1 MRFRKQS
8 THGENS
14 RGIRRLFL
22 KRQYLG
28 RDVGSELFWQV
39 VPLNSRERRET
50 RRCITAINLG
60 YVISAHR
67 RSLLERV
74 AKGNERTPTLRLPK
88 LQRRRGLFVT
98 ITGSVA
104 VWFRSD
110 LSCHENECCDRTPK
124 QTGSLQVFRKT
135 RTGQLLS
142 THHCFVDKKL

>member
-8 THGENS
+8 THEENS

-28 RDVGSELFWQV
+28 RDVGSELFWQL
-39 VPLNSRERRET
+39 VPLNIRERRET

-74 AKGNERTPTLRLPK
+74 AKGNERTPAFRLPK

-110 LSCHENECCDRTPK
+110 LSCHEMNAATAHQNKPAPCRCSEKP
-124 QTGSLQVFRKT
+124 GE
-135 RTGQLLS
+135 GQLLT
-142 THHCFVDKKL
+142 THDCFVDKKL

>member
-1 MRFRKQS
+1 MRFRKRS
-8 THGENS
+8 THEENS

-60 YVISAHR
+60 YVISAHP

-74 AKGNERTPTLRLPK
+74 AKGNERTPTRSDC
-88 LQRRRGLFVT
+88 Q
-98 ITGSVA
+98 SYS
-104 VWFRSD
+104 SD
-110 LSCHENECCDRTPK
+110 LSCHENECCDRAPK

-135 RTGQLLS
+135 RTGQLLT